1 MKVKMEQIP
10 FVLSWL
16 FFGKWYS
23 LALSIREDVTMSL
36 IKKYFLY
43 FGLGILFMI
52 AALVITRPAEAHV
65 KGVTLSQ
72 YGLIDMSLNINL
84 MYANMTHYAEGY
96 NQDVVGSSIP
106 RGFTLKS
113 ADLSLSAELFQFPA
127 KFALF
132 ITNNEFG
139 SSIEE
144 TFIYFHKMPVN
155 TSLKVGIFRSNFG
168 KMNPVHDHEWNF
180 ATPPIVTNIMLGEDG
195 IHKLGIEA
203 TWQPPLDTFVEL
215 SLDVQNAQLQGDF
228 GNVNR
233 FPSFVRPAD
242 PLHNGGDSGGTDTNN
257 FIFIPKISTIIGL
270 SDFTTW
276 ELGNSWAIGNNK
288 NADMITAAGCA
299 ASCNPDDKTTLIDL
313 ESTIFWKPPTSPI
326 FPNVRWT
333 VEGIM
338 AKRDN
343 PILNQKNSTGL
354 IGGSPFASPGA
365 GTAVYSGAPAVAG
378 KSDTVWGLYT
388 EASYR
393 YAYRHELAARFDYVA
408 PSSADY
414 VDPSSLQ
421 VIGKQEDSHLRYTL
435 AYRYYVSPVARWTF
449 EYDHLNATGLQQ
461 DSDIFIVQMNMGLG
475 TVTPGVGKFLTLF

>member
-1 MKVKMEQIP
+1 MA
-10 FVLSWL
+10 
-16 FFGKWYS
+16 FFMGND
-23 LALSIREDVTMSL
+23 IVNFINQEDVTMSL
-36 IKKYFLY
+36 IKKCFLY
-43 FGLGILFMI
+43 LGLGILFMI
-52 AALVITRPAEAHV
+52 PTLVLTRPAEAHV

-113 ADLSLSAELFQFPA
+113 SDLSLSAELFQFPA

-132 ITNNEFG
+132 LTTTETG
-139 SSIEE
+139 VTIEE
-144 TFIYFHKMPVN
+144 TFVYFHKMPLN
-155 TSLKVGIFRSNFG
+155 TSLKAGVFRSNFG
-168 KMNPVHDHEWNF
+168 KLNPVHDHEWNF
-180 ATPPIVTNIMLGEDG
+180 ATPPIVTNMMLGEDG
-195 IHKLGIEA
+195 IHKLGMEL
-203 TWQPPLDTFVEL
+203 TWQPPLETFVEL
-215 SLDVQNAQLQGDF
+215 SLDVQNAQMPGDF

-242 PLHNGGDSGGTDTNN
+242 PLHHGGDSDQTDTNK
-257 FIFIPKISTIIGL
+257 FIIIPKISSVIGI
-270 SDFTTW
+270 SDATTW
-276 ELGNSWAIGNNK
+276 EPGISMAIGNNK
-288 NADMITAAGCA
+288 NQGMIANAIANGGCP
-299 ASCNPDDKTTLIDL
+299 SCSIDDKTTLIDL
-313 ESTIFWKPPTSPI
+313 ESTLFWKPPTSPI

-343 PILNQKNSTGL
+343 PIINQKDPTNYGMLTSTG
-354 IGGSPFASPGA
+354 I
-365 GTAVYSGAPAVAG
+365 AG

-393 YAYRHELAARFDYVA
+393 YAYRHELATRFDYVA
-408 PSSADY
+408 PSSEDY
-414 VDPSSLQ
+414 VDPANPGLT
-421 VIGKQEDSHLRYTL
+421 GLKQEDSHVRYTA

-449 EYDHLNATGLQQ
+449 EYDHLNASGLQQ
-461 DSDIFIVQMNMGLG
+461 DSDIFIVQLNMGLG